1 MLHHSV
7 FCRSDRKGIIHGDK
21 GYLVVE
27 NINNPQSIAVY
38 DKDDHLLYSREVP
51 AQINGY
57 EYEFLEAV
65 ACLKDGKQ
73 ESVSMPLEETI
84 HVMEVMD
91 ALRKTWGLRYPG
103 EEQL

>member
-1 MLHHSV
+1 M
-7 FCRSDRKGIIHGDK
+7 
-21 GYLVVE
+21 
-27 NINNPQSIAVY
+27 Y
-38 DKDDHLLYSREVP
+38 DKDDQLLYSREVP

-91 ALRKTWGLRYPG
+91 ALRKTWGVRYPG
-103 EEQL
+103 EEQR